1 MSNAKYNNTSRRDF
15 LKIAGATG
23 AAASAFAI
31 GGCAMGPSGTGPRV
45 VVVGGGF
52 GGATAARYV
61 KKFGPDFRVTLIEPQ
76 TSYVTCPFSNAYLG
90 GIVDLNTITHGYSG
104 LSKIGVHVVHD
115 MVTGLD
121 GAAGTVT
128 LSSGKV
134 VEYDR
139 LIVSPGIDFK
149 WNMDGYDEAASMLVP
164 HAYKA
169 GSQTVL
175 LKKQLEAMDDGGTV
189 IIAPPGNPFRCP
201 PGPYERASMIA
212 FYLKNHKP
220 RSKVLILDRKDKFS
234 KQGAFTEGWKRRYGN
249 MIEWVPAKDV
259 GIISSVDAG
268 ARSISTEMDTHKA
281 DVLNFIPN
289 QKAGKVA
296 HAMGL
301 TGGGDWC
308 PVDQI
313 TFESSVVPGV
323 HVIGDAAVVKGMPK
337 SGNAANSQAKVC
349 AWAVVQ
355 LLSGV
360 TEVEPAVTSNTCYS
374 LVSDDYGIHV
384 SVIWKGT
391 PEGYKK
397 TSGGVAPANMDDNF
411 RKAEAGYAHGWY
423 ANITNDI
430 WG

>member
-1 MSNAKYNNTSRRDF
+1 MSNNKSNNTSRRDF

-23 AAASAFAI
+23 AVSAFAVS
-31 GGCAMGPSGTGPRV
+31 GCAMGPSGTGPRV

-52 GGATAARYV
+52 GGSTAARYI
-61 KKFGPDFRVTLIEPQ
+61 KKFGPDFRVTLIEPGRN
-76 TSYVTCPFSNAYLG
+76 YVTCPFSNAYLG
-90 GIVDLNTITHGYSG
+90 GIVDLNTITHGYGG
-104 LSKIGVHVVHD
+104 LAKAGVHVVHD
-115 MVTGLD
+115 LVTGLD
-121 GAAGTVT
+121 GANKTIT
-128 LSSGKV
+128 LSSGKT

-149 WNMDGYDEAASMLVP
+149 WDLGYDEAASLLAP

-212 FYLKNHKP
+212 YYLKHHKP

-234 KQGAFTEGWKRRYGN
+234 KQGAFMEGWKRRYGSL
-249 MIEWVPAKDV
+249 IEWVPAKDV
-259 GIISSVDAG
+259 GNITSVDAG
-268 ARSISTEMDTHKA
+268 ARTISTEMDTHKA
-281 DVLNFIPN
+281 GVLNFIPN

-296 HAMGL
+296 HVMGL
-301 TGGGDWC
+301 TNGGDWC

-355 LLSGV
+355 LLSGAS
-360 TEVEPAVTSNTCYS
+360 EVEPAVTSNTCYS

-391 PEGYKK
+391 PEGYEK
-397 TSGGVAPANMDDNF
+397 TSGGVAPANQSDDF
-411 RKAEAGYAHGWY
+411 RKQEAKYAHGWY
-423 ANITNDI
+423 ANITHDI